1 MKKFLTTLFAVAL
14 VAIPKES
21 DGQISAKCPV
31 YQFEYIKMLPATP
44 VKNQAVTGTCW
55 SFATTS
61 FFESELIRMGKGEF
75 DLSEMHTVR
84 YNYINR
90 VRDNFLKNGKGNLQ
104 EGSLSNML
112 FDVVN
117 EHGMVPEEIYDGINY
132 DSPTHNHALL
142 NEYVN
147 VIAQVP
153 VKHKAVT
160 PEFDNLLN
168 SLLDIYLGKVPEK
181 FNYKGKEYTPESFYK
196 SLGLNTN
203 DYVFL
208 TSFTHHPYYK
218 EFILEIPDN
227 WNGGRYFNLP
237 LDEFVA
243 VIDNSLEKGFT
254 VCWDG
259 DMSEKSY
266 SDKAGLGIM
275 ADAVVMASVEGSKLP
290 FDKIYKEVKT
300 DASSRQRDFE
310 SKATTDD
317 HLMHLIGKAKD
328 KNGTIYY
335 VVKNSW
341 KPEINRFGG
350 YNHLSLEYVKAKT
363 VSILVHKDAVPEE
376 ILKKLSGMK

>member
-1 MKKFLTTLFAVAL
+1 MKTFVKFILSTAALALT
-14 VAIPKES
+14 ISSE
-21 DGQISAKCPV
+21 GQITQKCPV
-31 YQFEYIKMLPATP
+31 YQFEYTRMLPSTP

-61 FFESELIRMGKGEF
+61 YLESELIRTGKGEF

-90 VRDNFLKNGKGNLQ
+90 VKDNFLKRGKGNLQ

-117 EHGMVPEEIYDGINY
+117 EHGIVPEEVYSGINY
-132 DSPTHNHALL
+132 NSPTHNHALL

-147 VIAQVP
+147 VISQVP
-153 VKHKAVT
+153 VKNKEVT
-160 PEFDNLLN
+160 VEFEKLLN
-168 SLLDIYLGKVPEK
+168 SLLDIYLGVVPQM
-181 FNYKGKEYTPESFYK
+181 FTYKGREYTPKSFFQ

-203 DYVFL
+203 DYIFL

-218 EFILEIPDN
+218 EFLLEIPDN
-227 WNGGRYFNLP
+227 WNGGLYYNLP
-237 LDEFVA
+237 LDEFMQ
-243 VIDNSLEKGFT
+243 VIDNSIDKGFS

-266 SDKAGLGIM
+266 SDKAGL
-275 ADAVVMASVEGSKLP
+275 AVMPTTEELASEGGSKLS
-290 FDKIYKEVKT
+290 FARIYKEEKI
-300 DASSRQRDFE
+300 DEAYRQKGFE
-310 SKATTDD
+310 TFVTTDD
-317 HLMHLIGKAKD
+317 HLMHLIGKAVD
-328 KNGTIYY
+328 KNGTTYY

-350 YNHLSLEYVKAKT
+350 YNHLSREYIKAKT
-363 VSILVHKDAVPEE
+363 ISILVHKDAVPTD
-376 ILKKLSGMK
+376 ILKKLQ

>member
-1 MKKFLTTLFAVAL
+1 MKKFLTTLFVFL
-14 VAIPKES
+14 LAIPKES
-21 DGQISAKCPV
+21 EGQITAKCPV
-31 YQFEYIKMLPATP
+31 YQFEYLKMLPATT

-90 VRDNFLKNGKGNLQ
+90 VKDNFLKGGKGNLQ
-104 EGSLSNML
+104 EGSLSNMV

-117 EHGMVPEEIYDGINY
+117 EHGMVPEEVYDGINY

-153 VKHKAVT
+153 VKHKAQT
-160 PEFDNLLN
+160 PEFDKLLN

-181 FNYKGKEYTPESFYK
+181 FNFKGEEYTPESFYK

-203 DYVFL
+203 DYIFL

-227 WNGGRYFNLP
+227 WNGGRYYNVP
-237 LDEFVA
+237 LDEFMNI
-243 VIDNSLEKGFT
+243 IDKAIEKGYT

-266 SDKAGLGIM
+266 SDKAGVAVM
-275 ADAVVMASVEGSKLP
+275 ADAGELASEQGSKLS
-290 FDKIYKEVKT
+290 FERIYREIKC
-300 DASSRQRDFE
+300 DASSRQQGFE

-350 YNHLSLEYVKAKT
+350 YNHLSREYVKAKT
-363 VSILVHKDAVPEE
+363 ISVLVHKDVM
-376 ILKKLSGMK
+376 KLDN

>member
-1 MKKFLTTLFAVAL
+1 MKKFLTTLFAVAIL
-14 VAIPKES
+14 AIPKES
-21 DGQISAKCPV
+21 EGQISAKCPV

>member
-21 DGQISAKCPV
+21 EGQISAKCPV

-132 DSPTHNHALL
+132 DSPTHNHTLL

-147 VIAQVP
+147 VIAEVP

-181 FNYKGKEYTPESFYK
+181 FNYKGKEYTSESFYK

-266 SDKAGLGIM
+266 SDKAGLGVM
-275 ADAVVMASVEGSKLP
+275 ADAVVLASVEGSKLP

-376 ILKKLSGMK
+376 ILKKLGF

>member
-1 MKKFLTTLFAVAL
+1 MKKLLTTLFAVAIL
-14 VAIPKES
+14 VIPKES
-21 DGQISAKCPV
+21 HSQITAKCPV
-31 YQFEYIKMLPATP
+31 YQFEYTAMLPATP

-61 FFESELIRMGKGEF
+61 FFESELLRMGKGEF

-90 VRDNFLKNGKGNLQ
+90 VKDNFLKNGKGNLQ

-117 EHGMVPEEIYDGINY
+117 EHGIVPEMVYNGINY
-132 DSPTHNHALL
+132 NSATHNHTLL

-147 VIAQVP
+147 VMAQVP
-153 VKHKAVT
+153 VKHKEIT
-160 PEFDNLLN
+160 PEFDKLLS
-168 SLLDIYLGKVPEK
+168 SLLDIYLGVVPEK
-181 FNYKGKEYTPESFYK
+181 FICKGEEYTPKSFYK

-203 DYVFL
+203 DYIFL

-218 EFILEIPDN
+218 EFVLEIPDN
-227 WNGGRYFNLP
+227 WNGGRYYNLP
-237 LDEFVA
+237 LDEFIR
-243 VIDNSLEKGFT
+243 VIDNSIEKGFT

-266 SDKAGLGIM
+266 SDKAGLAM
-275 ADAVVMASVEGSKLP
+275 MPAPNELATEEGTKLS
-290 FDKIYKEVKT
+290 FNKIYTEVKT
-300 DASSRQRDFE
+300 DAASRQMGFD

-328 KNGTIYY
+328 KNGTVYY

-363 VSILVHKDAVPEE
+363 ISILVHKDAVPAK
-376 ILKKLSGMK
+376 ILEKLNN

>member
-21 DGQISAKCPV
+21 EGQISVKCPV

-132 DSPTHNHALL
+132 DSPTHNHTLL

-181 FNYKGKEYTPESFYK
+181 FNYKGKEYTSESFYK

>member
-21 DGQISAKCPV
+21 EGQISAKCPV

-203 DYVFL
+203 NYVFL

>member
-117 EHGMVPEEIYDGINY
+117 EHGMVPEVVYDGINY
-132 DSPTHNHALL
+132 DSPTHNHTLL

-147 VIAQVP
+147 VISQVP

-160 PEFDNLLN
+160 PEFDKLLN

-181 FNYKGKEYTPESFYK
+181 FIYNGHEFTPKSFFK
-196 SLGLNTN
+196 SLGLNTK
-203 DYVFL
+203 DYIFL

-237 LDEFVA
+237 LDEFIR
-243 VIDNSLEKGFT
+243 VIDYSIEKGYT

-266 SDKAGLGIM
+266 SDKAGLAVM
-275 ADAVVMASVEGSKLP
+275 ADTGVLASEEGSKLS
-290 FDKIYKEVKT
+290 FDKIYSEVKT
-300 DASSRQRDFE
+300 DALSRQKGFE
-310 SKATTDD
+310 SKVTTDD

-328 KNGTIYY
+328 KNGTVYY

>member
-21 DGQISAKCPV
+21 EGQISAKCPV

-90 VRDNFLKNGKGNLQ
+90 VRDNFIKNGKGNLQ

-132 DSPTHNHALL
+132 DSPTHNHTLL

-181 FNYKGKEYTPESFYK
+181 FNYKGKEYTSESFYK